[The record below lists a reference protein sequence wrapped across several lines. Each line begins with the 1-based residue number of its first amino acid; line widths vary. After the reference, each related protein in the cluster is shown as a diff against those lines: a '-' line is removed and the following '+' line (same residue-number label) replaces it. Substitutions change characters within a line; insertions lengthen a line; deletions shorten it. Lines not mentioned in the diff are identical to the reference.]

1 VVLGRAS
8 GLSDEEMTHLLDD
21 PLPEGVFAA
30 AEEAI
35 IVFARASTWMQPI
48 TDDIWNG
55 LTQHFDTK
63 QIMEISFTVGLNQ
76 LISRFHAT
84 VRTDVDELV
93 SDQLTSC
100 PVNLADPS
108 PPGS

>member
-1 VVLGRAS
+1 LA
-8 GLSDEEMTHLLDD
+8 DEEMTHLLDD
-21 PLPEGVFAA
+21 PLPAGMFAA

-48 TDDIWNG
+48 TDDIWNN
-55 LTQHFDTK
+55 LSEHFDTK

-84 VRTDVDELV
+84 VRTDVDEQITG
-93 SDQLTSC
+93 QLRSC
-100 PVNLADPS
+100 PVHLADRPAPPS
-108 PPGS
+108 PPSSTEQ